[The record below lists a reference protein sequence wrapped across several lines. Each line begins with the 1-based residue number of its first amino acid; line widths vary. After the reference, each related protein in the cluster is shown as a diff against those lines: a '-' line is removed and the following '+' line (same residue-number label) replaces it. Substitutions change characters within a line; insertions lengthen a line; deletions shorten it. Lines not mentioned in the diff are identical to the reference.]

1 MEDSRRRGRKS
12 GSRRKSGKAGV
23 YSTRGEMWDEKDVEG
38 IGQGYGGLSDPSTW
52 QGDFGGGEANVPKT
66 VGVNVFNDGGQKVF
80 ESDRRM

>member
-1 MEDSRRRGRKS
+1 
-12 GSRRKSGKAGV
+12 
-23 YSTRGEMWDEKDVEG
+23 MWDEKDVEG